1 MISPQLHPDSS
12 SSRPPSIPAEPFNVS
27 LEHTLPPLDEPRLA
41 VVIGAEMA
49 SHTTTDAVV
58 TGLWHCLL
66 GSLVAG
72 LGVSALL
79 GVLVL
84 ALNLVS

>member
-12 SSRPPSIPAEPFNVS
+12 PSRPPLAPAEPCNVS
-27 LEHTLPPLDEPRLA
+27 LDETLPPLDESRLA
-41 VVIGAEMA
+41 VAIGADMA
-49 SHTTTDAVV
+49 PHATTDAVV

-66 GSLVAG
+66 GSLAAG

-79 GVLVL
+79 GLLVL
-84 ALNLVS
+84 ALNLIA